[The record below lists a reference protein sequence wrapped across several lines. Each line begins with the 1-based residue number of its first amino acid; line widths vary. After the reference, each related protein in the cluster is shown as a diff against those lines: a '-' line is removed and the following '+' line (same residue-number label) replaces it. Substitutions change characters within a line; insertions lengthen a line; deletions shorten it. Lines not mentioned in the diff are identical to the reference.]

1 MEKIYSA
8 GGIVVK
14 NKSILM
20 LRKKNGDWVLPKGR
34 IEIGETKIE
43 AAIREVE
50 EETGIFAKVI
60 KEVGNINYQYY
71 NTWNNNNERVDK
83 YVTWFLMREI
93 NGILKP
99 LYEEGFVEAK
109 YISIELFEKIVKHEA
124 EKNIIQKAIKVI

>member
-14 NKSILM
+14 NKFILM

-34 IEIGETKIE
+34 IEISETKIE

-60 KEVGNINYQYY
+60 KEVGDINYQYY
-71 NTWNNNNERVDK
+71 NTWNNNEKVDK
-83 YVTWFLMREI
+83 FVTWFLMREI
-93 NGILKP
+93 SGKLKP
-99 LYEEGFVEAK
+99 LYKEGFVEAK

-124 EKNIIQKAIKVI
+124 EKQIIQKAIKII